1 MDRRTFIASMGA
13 ASALA
18 LAGGGYIPSA
28 LAQGAPGAAPAPS
41 GPDAELVGLMDR
53 MFYGFMETAPTFAT
67 QLGLDVGPRA
77 GLRRELGDFSNA
89 TRARDLGTFQSYQR
103 DMGRMNR
110 GALSERGRLWFDTV
124 GALNAMATKGLAWN
138 YGSNSFGYTPYQL
151 SQQDGAYQSIP
162 DFLDSAH
169 PVRNA
174 DDAEAY
180 LVRLDKFATALDQN
194 TQAQREDAALGVF
207 APGFIL
213 ETALGQI
220 RGLRD
225 TPVDRH
231 VLVTALVRKAGAA
244 NVSGEWGPR
253 ASALVR
259 DKIFPALDRQIAYVT
274 ELRGRA
280 VGEAECGVWRLPRG
294 AEYYAD
300 SVKSA
305 TTTNMT
311 PDEVH
316 ALGLEQVAEI
326 SGRLNAILD
335 RQGLPAGAVGARL
348 TALNRDPAQL
358 FDNTDAGRAALLAL
372 IAEQLTQNKAVL
384 PRAFNRIPRA
394 DLEVVRVP
402 ELIQDGASNGYY
414 NSAPFDGSRPA
425 RYYINLKDTHDWPRY
440 GLPALTHHEGYPGH
454 HHQISLAQE
463 VGTTPMLLR
472 LSPFGAYTEGWG
484 LYAEQLADELG
495 VYEGNPLGR
504 AGYLQS
510 QLFRAARLVVDTG
523 LHAKRWNRAQATDYM
538 VNTTGFPRPRSQRE
552 IDRYCASPGQATSYK
567 VGHTMW
573 DRLRTQARTALGD
586 RFDLKAF
593 HDILDKGALPLT
605 ILEQEV
611 NGWVASRRA

>member
-1 MDRRTFIASMGA
+1 MGA

-18 LAGGGYIPSA
+18 LLGGGFVPQA
-28 LAQGAPGAAPAPS
+28 LAQAGGQGAAPAAT
-41 GPDAELVGLMDR
+41 GADAQLQALMDR
-53 MFYGFMETAPTFAT
+53 IFWGFMETAPTFAT

-77 GLRRELGDFSNA
+77 HLRRELGDYSNA
-89 TRARDLGTFQSYQR
+89 TRIRDQR
-103 DMGRMNR
+103 RFREYGEAMRAIPR
-110 GALSERGRLWFDTV
+110 AQLSERAQLWYDTV
-124 GALNAMATKGLAWN
+124 GALNAIGGEGLGWP
-138 YGSNSFGYTPYQL
+138 YGNNGFGYSPYQI
-151 SQQDGAYQSIP
+151 SQQDGAYQNVP

-174 DDAEAY
+174 EDGEAY
-180 LVRLDKFATALDQN
+180 LARLAGFATALDQN
-194 TQAQREDAALGVF
+194 SQAQREDANAGAF

-213 ETALGQI
+213 ETTLGQL

-225 TPVDRH
+225 TPIASH
-231 VLVTALVRKAGAA
+231 VLVTALVRKAGQA
-244 NVSGEWGPR
+244 NVPGDWGAR
-253 ASALVR
+253 ASAIVR
-259 DKIFPALDRQIAYVT
+259 DQVFPALDRQIALVT

-280 VGEAECGVWRLPRG
+280 VGEDQCGVWRLPRG
-294 AEYYAD
+294 ADYYAA
-300 SVKSA
+300 SVRAA

-311 PDEVH
+311 PEEVH
-316 ALGLEQVAEI
+316 QLGLAQVAEI
-326 SGRLNAILD
+326 SARLNQILD
-335 RQGLPAGAVGARL
+335 RQGMPAGAVGARL

-372 IAEQLTQNKAVL
+372 IGEQLEEIKAVL
-384 PRAFNRIPRA
+384 PRAFNRMPRA
-394 DLEVVRVP
+394 SLEVVRVP

-454 HHQISLAQE
+454 HFQISLSQE
-463 VGTTPMLLR
+463 SGATPMLLR

-484 LYAEQLADELG
+484 LYAEQIADELG
-495 VYEGNPLGR
+495 VYDDNPLGR

-523 LHAKRWNRAQATDYM
+523 LHHKRWNRGQATDYL
-538 VNTTGFPRPRSQRE
+538 VNTTGFPRPRTQRE
-552 IDRYCASPGQATSYK
+552 IDRYCASPGQACSYK
-567 VGHTMW
+567 VGHTVW
-573 DRLRTQARTALGD
+573 NRARDAARTALGD
-586 RFDLKAF
+586 RFDLKSF

-611 NGWVASRRA
+611 AKWVESRGA